1 MMRRIINAYFVEVQK
16 AARMRVTYAG
26 PVLVVLAELAA
37 MLQSPLERD
46 GLSDYRFVYDA
57 TTIALDVLGL
67 FLIVIFCSGLIA
79 SELGRG
85 TIRTVLVR
93 PLRRVEFLIA
103 KLLLG
108 ATFAAT
114 LLVLAGAAS
123 WTLASLFGEV
133 HGVEYGGETLYT
145 SAGMA
150 GAYAAAA
157 AFSLLP
163 LFALVAFALLMST
176 LTRSTAAAIGWSIG
190 IWLLLDMV
198 KHPLGIQPFVFTTY
212 LEPWQV
218 FAQRCD
224 GFPEMGWMPANP
236 VYLVGVSVGWLVLLV
251 ALAAGV
257 LQRRSLHA

>member
-1 MMRRIINAYFVEVQK
+1 MMRRIINAYVVEMQK
-16 AARMRVTYAG
+16 AICLRTTYAG
-26 PVLVVLAELAA
+26 PLLVLLAVFAA

-57 TTIALDVLGL
+57 TTMALGVLGL

-85 TIRTVLVR
+85 SIRLMLVR
-93 PLRRVEFLIA
+93 PLRRVEFLLA

-108 ATFAAT
+108 ATFAVLL
-114 LLVLAGAAS
+114 LLVAGVAS
-123 WTLASLFGEV
+123 WTLAALLGEV

-150 GAYAAAA
+150 GTYAAAA
-157 AFSLLP
+157 AFSLFP
-163 LFALVAFALLMST
+163 LLALVAFALLMST
-176 LTRSTAAAIGWSIG
+176 LTRSSAAAIGGSIG
-190 IWLLLDMV
+190 LWLLLDLV
-198 KHPLGIQPFVFTTY
+198 KNPLGIQPYVFTTY

-218 FAQRCD
+218 FAQRSD
-224 GFPEMGWMPANP
+224 GFPEMGWMPDNP
-236 VYLVGVSVGWLVLLV
+236 VYMVGVSVLWLVLLV
-251 ALAAGV
+251 ALAAAV